1 MRFATHRRFVNFVQT
16 MKPDNLIS
24 VIDIVGILVTLL
36 LSIKFLSAIIHAYKN
51 YFKYNDSVKFSDSD
65 FSFLMIGIG
74 YIVAVLVALF

>member
-1 MRFATHRRFVNFVQT
+1 

-36 LSIKFLSAIIHAYKN
+36 IAIKFFSAIIHAYKN
-51 YFKYNDSVKFSDSD
+51 YLKHNESVKFSDSD
-65 FSFLMIGIG
+65 FSFLLIGIG

>member
-1 MRFATHRRFVNFVQT
+1 
-16 MKPDNLIS
+16 MKPNNLI

-36 LSIKFLSAIIHAYKN
+36 IAIKFFSAIIHAYKN
-51 YFKYNDSVKFSDSD
+51 YLKHNESVKFSDSD

>member
-1 MRFATHRRFVNFVQT
+1 

-36 LSIKFLSAIIHAYKN
+36 IAINFFSAIIHAYKN
-51 YFKYNDSVKFSDSD
+51 YLKHNESVKFSDSD

>member
-1 MRFATHRRFVNFVQT
+1 

-36 LSIKFLSAIIHAYKN
+36 IAIKFFSAIIHAYKYYLKHN
-51 YFKYNDSVKFSDSD
+51 ESVKFSDSD

>member
-1 MRFATHRRFVNFVQT
+1 

-36 LSIKFLSAIIHAYKN
+36 IAIKFFSAMIHAYKN
-51 YFKYNDSVKFSDSD
+51 YLKHNESVKFSDSD
-65 FSFLMIGIG
+65 FSFLLIGIG